1 MQLRTVMRN
10 MARMW
15 RSSLIVFV
23 IAAIVLGALSYVLA
37 KPKYRVEG
45 DVLFSSQAFHAFDT
59 PDAAATYTTSL
70 VTTYGTYA
78 KSASLLDEVG
88 QSVSPQI
95 DGATL
100 QQAVV
105 ISTAPMMVSVSFM
118 DSDKDRATA
127 VVKTITD
134 SLQEQVKKSAPDV
147 DGKPALSVANSS
159 VITTQVADSAPSA
172 KRSALIGV
180 LGGLVLALLVLLV
193 RALASTRIGDVAD
206 LADVTDSSIL
216 GVIPR
221 KGSTAQGGG
230 ELEAVL
236 GRNLSFIPPRD
247 GLRTVL
253 LAPSLASEDAST
265 VTLAAADRLHADGH
279 SVVVVDAD
287 LRRATATKAAGVT
300 SSAGLS
306 DLLAGRATLQQ
317 ATYDRSGAPIVAAGT
332 TVGNAAELR
341 TTDTFAQTL
350 AELGREYDTVLLV
363 GAPLLTYTDSSVIA
377 AQVASVVPVVQSGT
391 VRRSQLQQT
400 LESLDLCRAHVGGLV
415 LTDARVSARARQ
427 MVGAGK

>member
-1 MQLRTVMRN
+1 MQLHTVMRN

-23 IAAIVLGALSYVLA
+23 IAAIVLGALSYALA

-332 TVGNAAELR
+332 TVGNAAELLA
-341 TTDTFAQTL
+341 TETFAQTL

>member
-23 IAAIVLGALSYVLA
+23 IAAIVLGALSYALA

-172 KRSALIGV
+172 KRSAMIGV

-236 GRNLSFIPPRD
+236 GRNLSFIPPKD

-253 LAPSLASEDAST
+253 LAPSLANEDAST

-332 TVGNAAELR
+332 TVGNAAELLA
-341 TTDTFAQTL
+341 TETFAQTL

>member
-332 TVGNAAELR
+332 TVGNAAELLA
-341 TTDTFAQTL
+341 TETFAQTL

-415 LTDARVSARARQ
+415 LTDARVSASARQ

>member
-23 IAAIVLGALSYVLA
+23 IAAIVLGALSYALA

-306 DLLAGRATLQQ
+306 DLLAGHATLQQ

-332 TVGNAAELR
+332 TVGNAAELLA
-341 TTDTFAQTL
+341 TETFAQTL

>member
-23 IAAIVLGALSYVLA
+23 IAAIVLGALSYALA

-127 VVKTITD
+127 VVKAITD

-172 KRSALIGV
+172 KRSAMIGV

-236 GRNLSFIPPRD
+236 GRNLSFIPPKD

-332 TVGNAAELR
+332 TVGNAAELLA
-341 TTDTFAQTL
+341 TETFAQTL

-363 GAPLLTYTDSSVIA
+363 GPPLLTYTDSSVIA

-400 LESLDLCRAHVGGLV
+400 LESLELCQAHVGGLV

>member
-23 IAAIVLGALSYVLA
+23 IAAIVLGALSYALA

-127 VVKTITD
+127 VVKAITD

-172 KRSALIGV
+172 KRSAMIGV

-206 LADVTDSSIL
+206 LADVTDSSVL

-236 GRNLSFIPPRD
+236 GRNLSFIPSKD

-265 VTLAAADRLHADGH
+265 VTLAAADCLHADGH

-332 TVGNAAELR
+332 TVGNAAELLA
-341 TTDTFAQTL
+341 TETFAQTL

-391 VRRSQLQQT
+391 VRRYQLQQT

>member
-1 MQLRTVMRN
+1 
-10 MARMW
+10 MW

-23 IAAIVLGALSYVLA
+23 IAAIVLGALSYALA

-127 VVKTITD
+127 VVKAITD

-159 VITTQVADSAPSA
+159 VITTQVADSAPSV

-206 LADVTDSSIL
+206 LADVTDSSVL

-236 GRNLSFIPPRD
+236 GRNLSFVPPKD
-247 GLRTVL
+247 G
-253 LAPSLASEDAST
+253 
-265 VTLAAADRLHADGH
+265 
-279 SVVVVDAD
+279 
-287 LRRATATKAAGVT
+287 
-300 SSAGLS
+300 
-306 DLLAGRATLQQ
+306 
-317 ATYDRSGAPIVAAGT
+317 
-332 TVGNAAELR
+332 
-341 TTDTFAQTL
+341 
-350 AELGREYDTVLLV
+350 
-363 GAPLLTYTDSSVIA
+363 
-377 AQVASVVPVVQSGT
+377 
-391 VRRSQLQQT
+391 
-400 LESLDLCRAHVGGLV
+400 
-415 LTDARVSARARQ
+415 
-427 MVGAGK
+427 

>member
-23 IAAIVLGALSYVLA
+23 IAAIVLGALSYALA

-159 VITTQVADSAPSA
+159 VITTQVADSAPSV
-172 KRSALIGV
+172 KRSAMIGV

-206 LADVTDSSIL
+206 LADVTDSSVL

-253 LAPSLASEDAST
+253 LAPSLANEDAAT

-332 TVGNAAELR
+332 TVGNAAELLA
-341 TTDTFAQTL
+341 TETFAQTL

-400 LESLDLCRAHVGGLV
+400 LESLELCRAHVGGLV

>member
-23 IAAIVLGALSYVLA
+23 IAAIVLGALSYALA

-159 VITTQVADSAPSA
+159 VITTQVADSAPSV

-236 GRNLSFIPPRD
+236 GRNLSFIPPKD

-265 VTLAAADRLHADGH
+265 VTLAAADCLHADGH

-332 TVGNAAELR
+332 TVGNAAELLA
-341 TTDTFAQTL
+341 TETFAQTL

-363 GAPLLTYTDSSVIA
+363 GAPLLTYTESSVIA

>member
-23 IAAIVLGALSYVLA
+23 IAAIVLGALSYALA

-236 GRNLSFIPPRD
+236 GRNLSFVPPKD

-332 TVGNAAELR
+332 TGGNAAELLA
-341 TTDTFAQTL
+341 TETFAQTL

>member
-23 IAAIVLGALSYVLA
+23 IAAIVLGALSYALA

-253 LAPSLASEDAST
+253 LAPSLDSEDAST

-332 TVGNAAELR
+332 TVGNAAELLA
-341 TTDTFAQTL
+341 TETFAQTL

>member
-23 IAAIVLGALSYVLA
+23 IAAIVLGALSYALA

-127 VVKTITD
+127 VVKAITD

-159 VITTQVADSAPSA
+159 VITTQVADSAPSV

-253 LAPSLASEDAST
+253 LAPSLANEDAAT

-279 SVVVVDAD
+279 SVIVVDAD

-317 ATYDRSGAPIVAAGT
+317 ATYDRSGAPIIAAGT
-332 TVGNAAELR
+332 TVGNAAELLA
-341 TTDTFAQTL
+341 TETFAQTL

-363 GAPLLTYTDSSVIA
+363 GAPLLACTDSSVIA

-400 LESLDLCRAHVGGLV
+400 LESLELCQAHVGGLV

>member
-23 IAAIVLGALSYVLA
+23 IAAIVLGALSYALA

-127 VVKTITD
+127 VVKAITD

-159 VITTQVADSAPSA
+159 VITTQVADSAPSV

-221 KGSTAQGGG
+221 KGSAAQGGG

-236 GRNLSFIPPRD
+236 GRNLSFIPPKD

-253 LAPSLASEDAST
+253 LAPSLANEDAST

-317 ATYDRSGAPIVAAGT
+317 ATYDRSGAPIIAAGT
-332 TVGNAAELR
+332 TVGNAAELLA
-341 TTDTFAQTL
+341 TETFAQTL
-350 AELGREYDTVLLV
+350 AELGREYDTVLLA
-363 GAPLLTYTDSSVIA
+363 GAPLLACTDSSVIA

-400 LESLDLCRAHVGGLV
+400 LESLELCRAHVGGLV

>member
-23 IAAIVLGALSYVLA
+23 IAAIVLGALSYALA

-159 VITTQVADSAPSA
+159 VITTQVADSAPSV
-172 KRSALIGV
+172 KRSAMIGV

-253 LAPSLASEDAST
+253 LAPSLANEDAAT

-332 TVGNAAELR
+332 TVGNAAELLA
-341 TTDTFAQTL
+341 TETFAQTL

-400 LESLDLCRAHVGGLV
+400 LESLELCRAHVGGLV

>member
-23 IAAIVLGALSYVLA
+23 IAAIVLGALSYALA

-127 VVKTITD
+127 VVKAITD

-159 VITTQVADSAPSA
+159 VITTQVADSAPSV

-221 KGSTAQGGG
+221 KGSAAQGGG

-236 GRNLSFIPPRD
+236 GRNLSFIPPKD

-253 LAPSLASEDAST
+253 LAPSLANEDAST

-317 ATYDRSGAPIVAAGT
+317 ATYDRSRRHHRGQCCRAARHRDLCTDPGRVGARVRHRSAGGSPPT
-332 TVGNAAELR
+332 GLHRFLGHCGPGGLRRTSGAVGHSA
-341 TTDTFAQTL
+341 TL
-350 AELGREYDTVLLV
+350 A
-363 GAPLLTYTDSSVIA
+363 A
-377 AQVASVVPVVQSGT
+377 AADAGILGT
-391 VRRSQLQQT
+391 VPGACRRLGT
-400 LESLDLCRAHVGGLV
+400 HRREGVGTRP
-415 LTDARVSARARQ
+415 TDGWRR
-427 MVGAGK
+427 

>member
-23 IAAIVLGALSYVLA
+23 IAAIVLGALSYALA

-105 ISTAPMMVSVSFM
+105 ISTAPMMISVSFM

-230 ELEAVL
+230 ELEAAL
-236 GRNLSFIPPRD
+236 GRNLSFVPPKD

-332 TVGNAAELR
+332 TVGNAAELLA
-341 TTDTFAQTL
+341 TENFAQTL
-350 AELGREYDTVLLV
+350 TELGREYDTVLLV